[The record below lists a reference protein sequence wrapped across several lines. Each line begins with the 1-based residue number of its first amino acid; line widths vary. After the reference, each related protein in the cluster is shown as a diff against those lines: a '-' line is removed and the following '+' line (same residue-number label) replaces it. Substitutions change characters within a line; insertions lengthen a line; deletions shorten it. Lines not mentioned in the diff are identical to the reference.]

1 MAKRPDEIDEIGSFG
16 STAHDRGGDG
26 RTEEEK
32 ESPAVRILYFCLKR
46 GRRKVYSKNKEI

>member
-16 STAHDRGGDG
+16 STVHDRRGDG